1 MLKFTSLPVLTL
13 NGCSN
18 FSTIVIIMKISI
30 PEKSKVEV
38 SDHSD
43 HLEEGGQP
51 KLICNR
57 WSREE
62 FIYQLCFWVIAA
74 TSMTILF
81 VLGPMIVLSPETK
94 SINPWS
100 WIYQQRFD
108 DNSDRDATKE
118 NFGGDSDILDK
129 ISTSLN
135 ATNSI
140 QENRTANIEICNCSF
155 TAEELNKAFI
165 NSVVQVIRSEKLKFE
180 IKSLNDDDDDVDY
193 IYESDTKD
201 GVERTLDSRDSLDPL
216 DSLDYLDS
224 LDSCLT
230 HLKQM
235 L

>member
-38 SDHSD
+38 SVHSD

-108 DNSDRDATKE
+108 DSSNRDATKE

-180 IKSLNDDDDDVDY
+180 IKSLNDDDDVDY
-193 IYESDTKD
+193 IYESDPKD

>member
-129 ISTSLN
+129 ISAYFN

>member
-108 DNSDRDATKE
+108 DNSYRDATKE

-129 ISTSLN
+129 ISAYFN

-165 NSVVQVIRSEKLKFE
+165 NSVVQVIRSEKLKIE
-180 IKSLNDDDDDVDY
+180 IKSLNDDDDVDY
-193 IYESDTKD
+193 IYESDPKD

>member
-108 DNSDRDATKE
+108 DNSNRDATKE

-140 QENRTANIEICNCSF
+140 QENRTANIEICNCSIDGY
-155 TAEELNKAFI
+155 LYNKAFI
-165 NSVVQVIRSEKLKFE
+165 NSLVQVIRSCLRDCLK
-180 IKSLNDDDDDVDY
+180 
-193 IYESDTKD
+193 
-201 GVERTLDSRDSLDPL
+201 
-216 DSLDYLDS
+216 
-224 LDSCLT
+224 
-230 HLKQM
+230 
-235 L
+235 

>member
-108 DNSDRDATKE
+108 DISNRDATKE

-129 ISTSLN
+129 ISAYFN

-216 DSLDYLDS
+216 DSLD
-224 LDSCLT
+224 SCLT

>member
-180 IKSLNDDDDDVDY
+180 IKSLNDDDVDY
-193 IYESDTKD
+193 IYESDPKD

>member
-108 DNSDRDATKE
+108 DNSNRDATKE

-129 ISTSLN
+129 ISAYFN

-165 NSVVQVIRSEKLKFE
+165 NSVVQVIRSEKLKIE
-180 IKSLNDDDDDVDY
+180 IKSLNDDDDVDY
-193 IYESDTKD
+193 IYESDPKD

>member
-100 WIYQQRFD
+100 WIYQNVLMIIQIVMLRKKILAATVTFWTRFLLP
-108 DNSDRDATKE
+108 SMLR
-118 NFGGDSDILDK
+118 
-129 ISTSLN
+129 
-135 ATNSI
+135 I
-140 QENRTANIEICNCSF
+140 QPRRIELQ
-155 TAEELNKAFI
+155 T
-165 NSVVQVIRSEKLKFE
+165 LKFA
-180 IKSLNDDDDDVDY
+180 IAHSQLKS
-193 IYESDTKD
+193 
-201 GVERTLDSRDSLDPL
+201 
-216 DSLDYLDS
+216 
-224 LDSCLT
+224 
-230 HLKQM
+230 
-235 L
+235 

>member
-165 NSVVQVIRSEKLKFE
+165 NSVVQVIRSEKLKIE
-180 IKSLNDDDDDVDY
+180 IKSLNDDDDVDY
-193 IYESDTKD
+193 IYESDPKD

-216 DSLDYLDS
+216 DSLDS
-224 LDSCLT
+224 LD
-230 HLKQM
+230 
-235 L
+235 

>member
-108 DNSDRDATKE
+108 DSSNRDATKE

-129 ISTSLN
+129 ISSSLN

-165 NSVVQVIRSEKLKFE
+165 NSVVQVIRSEKLKIE
-180 IKSLNDDDDDVDY
+180 IKSLNDDDDVDY
-193 IYESDTKD
+193 IYESDPKD

>member
-108 DNSDRDATKE
+108 DNSNRDATKE

-129 ISTSLN
+129 ISSSLN

-180 IKSLNDDDDDVDY
+180 IKSLNDDDDVDY

>member
-108 DNSDRDATKE
+108 DSSNRDATKE

-129 ISTSLN
+129 ISAYFN

-180 IKSLNDDDDDVDY
+180 IKSLNDDNDP
-193 IYESDTKD
+193 KD

>member
-180 IKSLNDDDDDVDY
+180 IKSLNDDDDVDY
-193 IYESDTKD
+193 IYESDPKD

>member
-108 DNSDRDATKE
+108 DNSNRDATKE

-180 IKSLNDDDDDVDY
+180 IKSLNDDDDVDY